1 MLLSIIVYLIFLVIF
16 TFIVNRII
24 NFFCGPNIITL
35 IGTSVFFIIFIFSPM
50 YIEFPGSYDAAVAV
64 IKNNNVS
71 YKPYGVI
78 EPLVNGI
85 VVRMPLPGIESRD
98 YVGGIKFNR
107 FISIQSFEI
116 TYKITNADEFVKA
129 WFDNRKDNNE
139 VIFITREFIQK
150 INDAVINYIISDIDI
165 KKTTSD
171 NEAKEIIIKMRK
183 NLQKM
188 IDEKKGGVIITSF
201 KISKDNN

>member
-1 MLLSIIVYLIFLVIF
+1 
-16 TFIVNRII
+16 
-24 NFFCGPNIITL
+24 
-35 IGTSVFFIIFIFSPM
+35 M